1 MPRIVKA
8 IFWDNDGTLVNTERL
23 YFQATKEVLAKAGV
37 ELTRDLFV
45 EFFLNQSRGAW
56 HLAEEKGVSQ
66 SEIESLRSE
75 RNELYGRML
84 VAEPLAI
91 PGVEETLARL
101 KGHFIMGIV
110 TSSRRDHFE
119 LIHRGTHLTP
129 YFDFILTR
137 EDYTN
142 SKPNPDPYLRALE
155 CVDVEK
161 RECLVIED
169 SERGLKA
176 ANGAGLKCWVI
187 PNDLTETGN
196 FSCADRILGD
206 ITEVPMH
213 LLTRNSPRLE

>member
-1 MPRIVKA
+1 MPRIIKA
-8 IFWDNDGTLVNTERL
+8 IFWDNDGTLVDTERL
-23 YFQATKEVLAKAGV
+23 YFQATKQVLAKAGV

-56 HLAEEKGVSQ
+56 HFSEEKGVSQ

-91 PGVEETLARL
+91 PGVGKTLAQL
-101 KGHFIMGIV
+101 KGHFTMGIV

-119 LIHRGTHLTP
+119 LIHRATNFTP

-142 SKPNPDPYLRALE
+142 SKPNPDPYLRVLE

-176 ANGAGLKCWVI
+176 ANGAGLTCWVI
-187 PNDLTETGN
+187 PNELTETGN

-206 ITEVPMH
+206 ITEVPIH
-213 LLTRNSPRLE
+213 LLTRNSPRLD